1 MEQLF
6 QMKIVEEHGFF
17 LHRKELERGKGHVSL
32 NDLFVYIR

>member
-1 MEQLF
+1 MERLF

-17 LHRKELERGKGHVSL
+17 LPRKEPERGKGYVSL

>member
-17 LHRKELERGKGHVSL
+17 LPCKELERGNGYVSL